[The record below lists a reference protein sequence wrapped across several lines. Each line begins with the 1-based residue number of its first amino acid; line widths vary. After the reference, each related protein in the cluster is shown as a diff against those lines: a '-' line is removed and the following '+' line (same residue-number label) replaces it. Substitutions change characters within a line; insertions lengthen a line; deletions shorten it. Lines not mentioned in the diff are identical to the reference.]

1 MTAAVRVGFIGL
13 GDIGAPM
20 AMRIHDAGHALT
32 VYNRSSGRAA
42 PFAERGVKVAA
53 SVAELVAQSDVI
65 LLCVSHGQAVEEV
78 IFGADGVAAHGRSD
92 QIVVDLS
99 TIHPVHTQQMAA
111 RLQAERGMAWVDAP
125 VSGGPAGARAGTL
138 AVMAGGEAALVERV
152 RPVLLAFG
160 GRVTH
165 MGPVGCGMATKA
177 CNQMLNFGT
186 GAVVAETLNFA
197 ARFGIDPSL
206 IPEAVAGGF
215 ADSNV
220 LRHYGQQM
228 VAGTY
233 KGNTLTGMKD
243 IDIALDLG
251 RVTGSAMPVTGLVAS
266 FFRMQIA
273 QGFVTGGLATPMRL
287 YAQGPLKPATQLPG
301 RGASLSPTDKPKDT
315 P

>member
-1 MTAAVRVGFIGL
+1 MSKDRIGFVGL

-20 AMRIHDAGHALT
+20 AMRVLDAGHPLT
-32 VYNRSSGRAA
+32 VYNRTSEKTR
-42 PFAERGVKVAA
+42 PFAEKGARVAA
-53 SVAELVAQSDVI
+53 SLAELAQACDVI
-65 LLCVSHGQAVEEV
+65 LLCVSNGEAVEQV
-78 IFGADGVAAHGRSD
+78 VFGAGGLAESGRAGLV
-92 QIVVDLS
+92 VVDLS
-99 TIHPVHTQQMAA
+99 TIHPVHAQQMAA
-111 RLQAERGMAWVDAP
+111 RLAAERGMAWVDAP

-138 AVMAGGEAALVERV
+138 AVMAGGEAATVERV

-243 IDIALDLG
+243 IDIILDLG

-266 FFRMQIA
+266 FFRLQIA

-287 YAQGPLKPATQLPG
+287 YAQGPLQVAGHKKT
-301 RGASLSPTDKPKDT
+301 
-315 P
+315 